1 MIWLNSI
8 MKLGKEHYMNEN
20 YRNWRENGIGKE
32 PKPKIA
38 EATIKCF
45 SRGELL
51 GLAKRRMENFYGED
65 WKTYWAR
72 LEDSGYNIG
81 EYFDVI

>member
-1 MIWLNSI
+1 
-8 MKLGKEHYMNEN
+8 MNEN

-51 GLAKRRMENFYGED
+51 GLAKRRMEDFYGED

-72 LEDSGYNIG
+72 LEADRSQYASLHHIIG